1 MASLTASR
9 SNGTCIDLHDCAVRL
24 LSYCVAPFLSYCVET
39 GPWSALGIA
48 ARTPLQ
54 IDSALLRSSL
64 FQHLCSFVSFSSG
77 ELASASQSLCRG
89 LGSRWFT
96 ERFHSNALVTPF
108 QHGSGILYCPAREGL
123 RCHPL
128 PTSSTRAPEVTPN

>member
-1 MASLTASR
+1 MKCPSTTRTAGCGSSRSKSKNAGMASLTASR

-77 ELASASQSLCRG
+77 G
-89 LGSRWFT
+89 LTVFIGQHQFPLSK
-96 ERFHSNALVTPF
+96 EQLVSNECGVI
-108 QHGSGILYCPAREGL
+108 ILG
-123 RCHPL
+123 L
-128 PTSSTRAPEVTPN
+128 PTITSTKK